1 MPQSLYRIYINNKP
15 ASREQLDQVE
25 EITVEQAVDM
35 AWEARLQVPI
45 CTDANGKWVG
55 AETSFLVSFTR
66 LRIEIKVGDAAFV
79 PLIDGPI
86 VSSESQMSSEPGQSV
101 LSVMVQ
107 DDSVYLHR
115 QDKIN
120 PYENK
125 LDHEIAA
132 ELFRS
137 IEQVTEQDIETTSPP
152 SDGLPPFVMQRGT
165 QMDLLRRLAQRQ
177 GMHAYVLPGA
187 EPGQSIG
194 AFKKFPTRSDGLPP
208 LILLGPERNVA
219 TFTVTNDAQSPA
231 AFEAYTLNI
240 TDKVVTKATSK
251 FRDLELLGEA
261 AGFDKEAD
269 TARRLLPFCGKE
281 VVEANQAVAA
291 AMEKAAF
298 SFAASGSVV
307 GDCYTGVLAPYCV
320 VTVKGVNERLSGD
333 YVIKQVTHTLT
344 RSHYA
349 QAFSLLRN
357 ARSTG
362 GGLENLAGTIF

>member
-1 MPQSLYRIYINNKP
+1 MPASLYRMYLDNQP
-15 ASREQLDQVE
+15 ASHAQLDQVE
-25 EITVEQAVDM
+25 EITVEQEVDM
-35 AWEARLQVPI
+35 AWEARLQIPI
-45 CTDANGKWVG
+45 CTDAQGKWMG
-55 AETSFLVSFTR
+55 ADANFLASFTR
-66 LRIEIKVGDAAFV
+66 LRLEIKVGDGAFV

-86 VSSESQMSSEPGQSV
+86 VGSDSQMSSEPGQSV
-101 LSVMVQ
+101 ITVIVH

-132 ELFRS
+132 DLFRS
-137 IEQVTEQDIETTSPP
+137 IEQVAVQDIETTPAP

-177 GMHAYVLPGA
+177 GMHAYVLPGV

-194 AFKKFPTRSDGLPP
+194 AFKKLPTRPDGLPP
-208 LILLGPERNVA
+208 LILLGPDRNVA

-231 AFEAYTLNI
+231 SFEAYTLNI
-240 TDKVVTKATSK
+240 TDKVVTRATSK
-251 FRDLELLGEA
+251 FRDLELLGEEV
-261 AGFDKEAD
+261 GFENEAD
-269 TARRLLPFCGKE
+269 TATRLLPLCGNG
-281 VVEANQAVAA
+281 VVQAHQAVAA

-298 SFAASGSVV
+298 SFAASGSVLA
-307 GDCYTGVLAPYCV
+307 DCYTGVLAPYRV

-344 RSHYA
+344 RSRYT

-357 ARSTG
+357 ARSAG
-362 GGLENLAGTIF
+362 GGLEDLAGTIF